1 MLDRRLYI
9 WKRVA
14 GEWVSFPVK
23 KVEAGDKILGFDF
36 DNNENI
42 TLTVRSAIPLVA
54 PYTQVFLSNGQIF
67 SLARTAS
74 LLTEQGWV
82 EPVKGTKI
90 VHARYVPYVKMVKH
104 NLLGYNFVDLL
115 LDKDYPVIGSNGYYF
130 KARS

>member
-9 WKRVA
+9 WRLEN
-14 GEWVSFPVK
+14 GEWKSTSVK
-23 KVEAGDKILGFDF
+23 KIESGDKILGADF
-36 DNNENI
+36 ENGENI
-42 TLTVRSAIPLVA
+42 TLTVRSAIPMVA

-67 SLARTAS
+67 SLARTPS
-74 LLTEQGWV
+74 LLTDQGWI

-90 VHARYVPYVKMVKH
+90 VHARYEPYVKMVKH

-115 LDKDYPVIGSNGYYF
+115 VDKDYPVIGSDGYYF